1 MKNSTRYL
9 LSHLATRL
17 GIAAFY
23 SSMHLH
29 PAGCEMPPEQK
40 RTPAAL
46 RFQHS
51 SGGRSKVFL
60 PQRVWEDGDALGKA
74 FLK

>member
-23 SSMHLH
+23 SSCLLYTS
-29 PAGCEMPPEQK
+29 E
-40 RTPAAL
+40 
-46 RFQHS
+46 
-51 SGGRSKVFL
+51 L
-60 PQRVWEDGDALGKA
+60 PTN
-74 FLK
+74 

>member
-40 RTPAAL
+40 RTPAACVSSIHL
-46 RFQHS
+46 EGRARFSCHK
-51 SGGRSKVFL
+51 GYGRMAM
-60 PQRVWEDGDALGKA
+60 RWERR
-74 FLK
+74 F